1 MSSRVAAAGML
12 HRYRNNIDM
21 DFEMDFEQSH
31 RFADVEGC
39 PLHWIELGDSSANP
53 PVVLLHGLA
62 DCHRTWKGLGTSLMC
77 DRRVLIPDLPGHG
90 LSGHPDAS
98 YELGWYARI
107 TARWLE
113 ALHLDTVDVVGHSFG
128 GGVAQA
134 MLLDCP
140 ERIRR
145 LVLVSSGGLGREIAL
160 ALRLA
165 TIPGVVEWFGQP
177 FMGPGTRIAL
187 KATDRMLSTEEIGA
201 LSAMNARSGSAR
213 AFARTVHGIIDWRG
227 QRQSF
232 FERASEVDRL
242 PSIAAFW
249 GDRDPIIPAS
259 HAQAL
264 VDCLEGVRVE
274 LFEGCGHYP
283 HHEQPV
289 AFLNALREFLVDP
302 AVPRARLR
310 SRLSPRL
317 TASPA
322 FAPGD
327 TPLPPHELCFKSSRD
342 GPQAEPRRGE
352 DPIAQPPGLGAS

>member
-12 HRYRNNIDM
+12 HRYRNNID
-21 DFEMDFEQSH
+21 MDFEQSH

-264 VDCLEGVRVE
+264 VGRLLGGRP
-274 LFEGCGHYP
+274 GG
-283 HHEQPV
+283 
-289 AFLNALREFLVDP
+289 ALRRMRPLS
-302 AVPRARLR
+302 APRATGRVLERTARL
-310 SRLSPRL
+310 
-317 TASPA
+317 
-322 FAPGD
+322 
-327 TPLPPHELCFKSSRD
+327 
-342 GPQAEPRRGE
+342 PRRTCSA
-352 DPIAQPPGLGAS
+352 PSAATQPDLAAPDSLAGLCAWGYAPPAPRAVLQIQS